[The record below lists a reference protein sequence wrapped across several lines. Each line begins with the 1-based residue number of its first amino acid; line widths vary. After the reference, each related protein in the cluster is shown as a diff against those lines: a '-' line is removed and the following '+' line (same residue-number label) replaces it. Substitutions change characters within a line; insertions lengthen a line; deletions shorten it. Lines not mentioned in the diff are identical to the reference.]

1 MAVERRGRSRVSFWR
16 RRRTIERKK
25 ARSGP
30 EDKCLPTRRPARF
43 YQGSRSSRFTKRKRS
58 EMEKKSERMAEGE
71 EQREREREKERKR
84 ERIGW
89 RWRHNGHN
97 WSPRCKCTCNVRM
110 HRLELVSFSVCR
122 LAWSRFQLPIGIRG
136 NRDRDWDLKC
146 YMNVCTY
153 VGAIGR
159 RRRVGQPLAGPCERY
174 SGAYVRMQ
182 LARDPPTLRERAS
195 TLTCFYPAGS
205 FVI

>member
-1 MAVERRGRSRVSFWR
+1 MNGEAGRGSRFGGEGGQSKERRQDQGRKTNVFLRGGRLGSIRGVDRVDSPREKEVRW
-16 RRRTIERKK
+16 
-25 ARSGP
+25 
-30 EDKCLPTRRPARF
+30 
-43 YQGSRSSRFTKRKRS
+43 RKRADIWLREKNS
-58 EMEKKSERMAEGE
+58 E
-71 EQREREREKERKR
+71 RERERDRL
-84 ERIGW
+84 GW

-97 WSPRCKCTCNVRM
+97 WPPRCKCTCNVRV
-110 HRLELVSFSVCR
+110 HRLELVFFSVCR

-159 RRRVGQPLAGPCERY
+159 RRRVGSLAGPCERY